1 MAETFR
7 RSINRR
13 PAGRWVLPGLF
24 IILVALAL
32 QGCGTAAPQVATR
45 RAPTLVPT
53 MAVRFPTAAAAAPE
67 PLLGAPTDTPPPAST
82 QTALPQDTPL
92 EPPAVPDP
100 ATITPGPSPTRTRI
114 PTRTFWPTKTPTI
127 TPTPTPPLPPLNLV
141 RPGLLSKVVSP
152 IQAELYAVTGGDAK
166 VTIELIGEDGRVI
179 SRQVEDYQRAG
190 RYIWLAPKIPFEING
205 AAETARLQVL
215 THDEFGRLEQLIS
228 TDLVLLS
235 VGRNEINPP
244 AITEKPYLI
253 RQPKRDAEITGGVL
267 DIEGLAR
274 PVNDSPLLIELVSE
288 NGSAVAT
295 KQLLIP
301 PPTGD
306 LSHTPFTVH
315 IPYKVNG
322 PTRVRL
328 TLRQEGSRIPGTVA
342 LVSQTIILEP

>member
-1 MAETFR
+1 MTR
-7 RSINRR
+7 RT
-13 PAGRWVLPGLF
+13 AGRWLLPALL
-24 IILVALAL
+24 IALTVLAL
-32 QGCGTAAPQVATR
+32 QGCGISATR
-45 RAPTLVPT
+45 VAGLQAPTLVPT
-53 MAVRFPTAAAAAPE
+53 MAVRFPSASTSRPTSTLASVTPADNMPPALSSTETALPPEAAAPE
-67 PLLGAPTDTPPPAST
+67 A
-82 QTALPQDTPL
+82 TAT
-92 EPPAVPDP
+92 EPV
-100 ATITPGPSPTRTRI
+100 TITPGPSPTRTRI
-114 PTRTFWPTKTPTI
+114 PTRTFWPTRTPTI

-179 SRQVEDYQRAG
+179 SRQVEDYQRPG

-205 AAETARLQVL
+205 VAETARLQVL
-215 THDEFGRLEQLIS
+215 THDEFGRLEGLIS

-253 RQPKRDAEITGGVL
+253 RQPKRDAEISGGVL

-288 NGSAVAT
+288 SGSAVST
-295 KQLLIP
+295 KQVLIP

-322 PTRVRL
+322 PTPVRL
-328 TLRQEGSRIPGTVA
+328 TLCQEGSRIPGIVA
-342 LVSQTIILEP
+342 LVSQTIVLYP